1 MFKNLLVVPKEVM
14 LNRSDV
20 NNSYLNKFT
29 PALCRLRALIVQTK
43 EQKLE
48 YETHLPSSV
57 VDSNGTSE

>member
-1 MFKNLLVVPKEVM
+1 MFKNLLVVPKKVM

-29 PALCRLRALIVQTK
+29 PALCRLRALSLQTN

-48 YETHLPSSV
+48 TQLPSSV